1 VLPVIVGGFRHVDL
15 LHIAIRSATSSPDE
29 AHDRDRLRRGHKA
42 LCEEYQPYLVLTR
55 PDDARDTLPPGE
67 GSISFKEN
75 TGVIL
80 PVDGGYMIV

>member
-1 VLPVIVGGFRHVDL
+1 
-15 LHIAIRSATSSPDE
+15 
-29 AHDRDRLRRGHKA
+29 LRRGHKA